1 MTVITPRFNF
11 RQYCRV
17 QPVILS
23 LRPRKKSGLK
33 NCLPVLFLFLLH
45 TNIYADS
52 PRDSI
57 LRQLDQAIENKTE
70 YTRMRENRIAALRT
84 SSADTGFDR
93 LKLLYLT
100 CSKYNLDSAIHY
112 VKMSLQLAQERH
124 NLPQQQLARL
134 RLAILY
140 SSLGKYRES
149 EQLLNQTPKKDLTP
163 DLYEDYYE
171 AWMRFYEHYA
181 TNSYTDAYARQIH
194 LYRDSLLQVLDTSRI
209 PYKVLKAEQDIYS
222 GKVAEAEKM
231 LLPLLHSL
239 PPQDWYHPMVPYL
252 LGSIYRQRRD
262 TAAQIYYYA
271 LSALSDTR
279 NAVKDHASMLNLALL
294 CYATGDVDRAYRYAR
309 SAIEDA
315 LSAKVQF
322 RTRQMSEFLTV
333 VSNAY
338 QEREALRHK
347 QLQQYLLAISLL
359 SFFLLAAVVYVY
371 RQMKKMQRLK
381 EEIDAGSKQLALLNK
396 DISQKNTE
404 LQERNSQLSEAN
416 HIKEEYI
423 ARFFDL
429 CSAYISKLENYRK
442 TLNQKATGKKMDEL
456 FEMLR
461 STTLVDTELEELYRH
476 FDHIFLHLYPDFVR
490 HFNSLL
496 TPEEQVTLKSGEL
509 LNTELR
515 IFALIRLGIT
525 DSNKIADFLRYSVST
540 IYNYRTKARNK
551 AAVPRDE
558 FEKMVMKAGI
568 SGEKTT
574 I

>member
-1 MTVITPRFNF
+1 MLKIN
-11 RQYCRV
+11 
-17 QPVILS
+17 
-23 LRPRKKSGLK
+23 GLK
-33 NCLPVLFLFLLH
+33 TCLLVLLFTLQAGNL
-45 TNIYADS
+45 YADAG
-52 PRDSI
+52 RDSI
-57 LRQLDQAIENKTE
+57 LHELDEAIRNKAA
-70 YTRMRENRIAALRT
+70 YIHNRESRIAHIRDA
-84 SSADTGFDR
+84 AVDTGFNR
-93 LKLLYLT
+93 LQLLYLNF
-100 CSKYNLDSAIHY
+100 SKYNLDSAIYY
-112 VKMSLQLAQERH
+112 VKQSLQLAEATH
-124 NLPQQQLARL
+124 NKPEQQSAHL

-140 SSLGKYRES
+140 SSLGRYRES
-149 EQLLNQTPKKDLTP
+149 EQLLNGIQKKDLP
-163 DLYEDYYE
+163 AYLYAEYYE

-181 TNSYTDAYARQIH
+181 TNGYTDAYARQIH
-194 LYRDSLLQVLDTSRI
+194 LYRDSLIQVLDTSGTAW
-209 PYKVLKAEQDIYS
+209 KVLKAEQDIYS
-222 GKVAEAEKM
+222 GKTAGAETV
-231 LLPLLHSL
+231 LRRLLHTL
-239 PPQDWYHPMVPYL
+239 PQNDWYHPMVPYL
-252 LGSIYRQRRD
+252 LGSMYRQRRD

-279 NAVKDHASMLNLALL
+279 AAVKDHASLLNLALL
-294 CYATGDVDRAYRYAR
+294 CYATGDVDRAYRYTR

-315 LSAKVQF
+315 LFARVQF
-322 RTRQMSEFLTV
+322 RSRQMAEFLTV
-333 VSNAY
+333 VSTAY
-338 QEREALRHK
+338 QERETLRRQ

-396 DISQKNTE
+396 DIIQKNAQ

-496 TPEEQVTLKSGEL
+496 LPEEQVTLKPGEL

-558 FEKMVMKAGI
+558 FEKQVMKAGI
-568 SGEKTT
+568 SGEKTA
-574 I
+574 